1 MAFQIFMAF
10 FIALGSS
17 CARPTK
23 INHADQPPP
32 LLVSGSE
39 RVSFKSSLLN
49 KEMGMYVHLPPGYN
63 PAREYPTVYLLHG
76 FSNNEVEWFDYYGM
90 DDMADSLVS
99 DGRIPPMILVAVR
112 MDNSWGVDTGKPR
125 QLSAKASTS
134 LYKGPYESY
143 LLREVIPLVEERY
156 SVRRDTDSR
165 CIAGVSMGGYAALH
179 IGLRNTRIF
188 GSIAAHSPALRGPNV
203 PDWFLYS
210 KTRPADRN
218 DPIALAR
225 KLRQGHTRLWLDCG
239 ESDGLLPGV
248 VEMRDTL
255 VANGWEIEYS
265 ITTGAHDARYWKS
278 RLADYLVFYAGATSR
293 FR

>member
-1 MAFQIFMAF
+1 
-10 FIALGSS
+10 
-17 CARPTK
+17 
-23 INHADQPPP
+23 
-32 LLVSGSE
+32 
-39 RVSFKSSLLN
+39 
-49 KEMGMYVHLPPGYN
+49 MYVHLPPGYN

-76 FSNNEVEWFDYYGM
+76 YGNNEVEWFDYYGM
-90 DDMADSLVS
+90 DDVSDRLVS
-99 DGRIPPMILVAVR
+99 DGTIPPMILVAVR

-218 DPIALAR
+218 DPILLAGE
-225 KLRQGHTRLWLDCG
+225 LRQGRTRLWLDCG

-248 VEMRDTL
+248 VEIRDTL

-265 ITTGAHDARYWKS
+265 ITTGAHDARYWTS